1 MAIMQINRQH
11 RHVHQTTWVQQN
23 PLYLNFECQI
33 TCMMAVHVQ
42 RMYTISIEYLLL
54 QSKHKKVQHY

>member
-1 MAIMQINRQH
+1 MAIMQMNRQ
-11 RHVHQTTWVQQN
+11 HQTTWVQQN
-23 PLYLNFECQI
+23 PLYLNSECQI